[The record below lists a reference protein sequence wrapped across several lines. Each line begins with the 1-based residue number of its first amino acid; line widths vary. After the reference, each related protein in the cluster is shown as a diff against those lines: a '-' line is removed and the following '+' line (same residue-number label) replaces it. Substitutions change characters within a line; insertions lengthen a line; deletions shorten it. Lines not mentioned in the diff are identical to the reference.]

1 MATGLSQMPMN
12 DRSRF
17 VRRVLLPVAAVF
29 ALLAAGSLG
38 TAANAPRSAPT
49 IVVPYGA
56 AGYRYQ
62 VVRADDGAGFEQPDF
77 DDAAFTDGDAGF
89 GSFQGCELNNPEDA
103 KTEWPVETDLLVRK
117 TFELPAGTTDVVVHV
132 AVDNDAQVFINGY
145 DVSGGLQ
152 VHEGCPT
159 FDSFNFAVP
168 DGVLQKGTNLLAV
181 RARDRGNAAYL
192 DLEVT
197 RRSLLRLG

>member
-1 MATGLSQMPMN
+1 MN
-12 DRSRF
+12 DDRSRS
-17 VRRVLLPVAAVF
+17 VSRILLPVAAVF
-29 ALLAAGSLG
+29 ALFAADSLG

-56 AGYRYQ
+56 SGYRYQ
-62 VVRADDGAGFEQPDF
+62 VVGADDGVGFEQPDF
-77 DDAAFTDGDAGF
+77 DDSTFADGDAGF
-89 GSFQGCELNNPEDA
+89 GTRQGCELNNPDDV
-103 KTEWPVETDLLVRK
+103 KTEWPVETDLLVRR
-117 TFELPAGTTDVVVHV
+117 TFELPAGTTDLVVHV

-145 DVSGGLQ
+145 DVSDGLQ

-168 DGVLQKGTNLLAV
+168 DGILQAGTNLLAV
-181 RARDRGNAAYL
+181 RARDRGCAAYL
-192 DLEVT
+192 DVEVT